1 MQASPAPKLHVSRT
15 EYLAVRARE
24 DASCAAFATKWGV
37 EAIGRDH
44 PLFLSRAGLALAGE
58 WYVIRKGIRCKPN
71 AAQARQLN
79 RVGSYGVHAIGPI
92 YAAKAS
98 ADVTL
103 QQVGKPC
110 RSDQP
115 S

>member
-1 MQASPAPKLHVSRT
+1 MQASPAAKPHVSRT
-15 EYLAVRARE
+15 DYLTVRARE

-37 EAIGRDH
+37 EAVGRDH
-44 PLFLSRAGLALAGE
+44 PLFLSRARSALAGE
-58 WYVIRKGIRCKPN
+58 WCVIRKGIRCKPN

-92 YAAKAS
+92 YAAEAS

-103 QQVGKPC
+103 QHGGKPC